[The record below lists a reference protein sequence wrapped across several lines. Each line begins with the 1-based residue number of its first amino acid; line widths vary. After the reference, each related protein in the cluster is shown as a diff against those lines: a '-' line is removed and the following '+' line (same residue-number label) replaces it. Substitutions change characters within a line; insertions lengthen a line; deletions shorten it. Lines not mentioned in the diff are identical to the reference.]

1 MFDISR
7 RVNLSG
13 STIGEVIEILS
24 KLPQEAVVGC
34 CGEPTMFLHVEDDK
48 TAVSIDWNDLE
59 EYYHEN

>member
-13 STIGEVIEILS
+13 STIGEVIETLS

-34 CGEPTMFLHVEDDK
+34 CGESTMFLHVEDDE